1 MNPRLLGLALAVVV
15 GIAVVALFTTI
26 FGSDDSTKAASA
38 APVSAIVTTAQGA
51 AETSDVEP
59 TTTTL
64 PATTL
69 PTTTVPP
76 TTTTLPPVSQNH
88 VFVMG
93 DSVLLGAAEEIPA
106 ALPGWNVIVDAK
118 VSRFLNQGIGVLQ
131 ARRAEIGAGGVVV
144 IQQGNNYLGSEPQF
158 REEIDQTMA
167 VLAGVPKVVWITVS
181 EFTQSRVDVNREIL
195 AAAERYPNIVLADW
209 NGIWL
214 ANRAFTSHDGL
225 HLKPAG
231 QAAFAQMV
239 AQAVGA
245 APAVAAAS

>member
-1 MNPRLLGLALAVVV
+1 
-15 GIAVVALFTTI
+15 
-26 FGSDDSTKAASA
+26 
-38 APVSAIVTTAQGA
+38 
-51 AETSDVEP
+51 
-59 TTTTL
+59 
-64 PATTL
+64 
-69 PTTTVPP
+69 
-76 TTTTLPPVSQNH
+76 
-88 VFVMG
+88 MG

-118 VSRFLNQGIGVLQ
+118 VSRFLNQGIEVLQ

-144 IQQGNNYLGSEPQF
+144 IQQGNNYLGSEQQF

-181 EFTQSRVDVNREIL
+181 EFTRSRVDVNREIL

-225 HLKPAG
+225 HLKAGRSSRVRADGRPSRRRAPDALSRGRSLRGSGVHDWLRARRAQGSRPAMWG
-231 QAAFAQMV
+231 TSHAGSARR
-239 AQAVGA
+239 
-245 APAVAAAS
+245 AP